1 MVRFTDA
8 ELDLRDS
15 NDSNESVD
23 SNNFSSK

>member
-15 NDSNESVD
+15 NDSNESGD
-23 SNNFSSK
+23 SNYLSSK

>member
-15 NDSNESVD
+15 NDSNESED
-23 SNNFSSK
+23 SNDFSSK

>member
-15 NDSNESVD
+15 NDSNESGD
-23 SNNFSSK
+23 SNDFSSK